1 MIEFQQV
8 RKIYGTNEALKQV
21 NLRIEPGELVF
32 IQGRSGAGKST
43 LLKLIAA
50 IEPVTSGQIMFN
62 RTSIQRLHKG
72 AIPYFRRNLG
82 LIFQSPL
89 LLEDRTIFEN
99 VMLPLELAGFDAA
112 HARRRVQ
119 AALNRVDL
127 LSKINDY
134 PRMLSSGEQQR
145 VSIARAVI
153 HKPKVLLADEPTGNL
168 DPRLSMEIMDLFQK
182 LQQVGVTVIIASHDT
197 YLLEHFPF
205 RKIVIDKGQIIH
217 SSYPEED
224 QQLHGS

>member
-8 RKIYGTNEALKQV
+8 RKLYGTKEALKGV

-50 IEPVTSGQIMFN
+50 IEPVTSGQIIFN

-72 AIPYFRRNLG
+72 AVPYYRRNLG
-82 LIFQSPL
+82 LIFQDPML
-89 LLEDRTIFEN
+89 LADRTVFEN
-99 VMLPLELAGFDAA
+99 VMLPLELAGFDKE
-112 HARRRVQ
+112 HSVRRVQ
-119 AALNRVDL
+119 AALHRVDL
-127 LSKINDY
+127 LDKIHDY
-134 PRMLSSGEQQR
+134 PSMLSSGEQQR
-145 VSIARAVI
+145 ISIARAVI

-205 RKIVIDKGQIIH
+205 RKITIDKGQVFE
-217 SSYPEED
+217 SKPSQQEERAY
-224 QQLHGS
+224 G